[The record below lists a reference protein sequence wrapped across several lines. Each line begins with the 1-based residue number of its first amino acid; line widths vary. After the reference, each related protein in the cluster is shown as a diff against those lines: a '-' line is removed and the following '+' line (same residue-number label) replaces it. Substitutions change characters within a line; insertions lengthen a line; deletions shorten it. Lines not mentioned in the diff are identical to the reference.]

1 VLLALLALAIVAVAL
16 AAPLLFRAAESWS
29 SRRARG
35 RSSRRRVERRELR
48 DPGRERR
55 AEQRARELLR
65 SCVNDEEWGMY
76 RDLGFIRVTGQ
87 LGRKGRRTTSVDEEP
102 RRGAVKGDDT
112 GEWDFVGDDGG
123 RDSGGVR
130 DHDRDLD
137 EATLLD
143 RPAGGLDRPANG
155 LDRAA
160 NGLDGAPDGSDGL
173 GGPSAPDEDTPRRAA
188 RRHPPRLPDN
198 EPDTLQNRRRA
209 YARRQRGPSANP
221 DDAPYAYLIYPHK
234 PIVAYVPKTGRLLS
248 EYCVEFPDLTGAI
261 SQTRLPDSDDVLAKW
276 MALTGDEERLIR
288 NANMHLPGRQVDP
301 GRVRRDLWR
310 LSEWARQRRGHGPV
324 RAPRT

>member
-1 VLLALLALAIVAVAL
+1 VLLALLVLAIVAVAL

-29 SRRARG
+29 SRRAR
-35 RSSRRRVERRELR
+35 SRRQRRVERRELR

-76 RDLGFIRVTGQ
+76 RDLGFIRVNGR
-87 LGRKGRRTTSVDEEP
+87 LFRKGRGS
-102 RRGAVKGDDT
+102 GASP
-112 GEWDFVGDDGG
+112 GEDGG
-123 RDSGGVR
+123 ADQ
-130 DHDRDLD
+130 
-137 EATLLD
+137 
-143 RPAGGLDRPANG
+143 
-155 LDRAA
+155 
-160 NGLDGAPDGSDGL
+160 
-173 GGPSAPDEDTPRRAA
+173 
-188 RRHPPRLPDN
+188 
-198 EPDTLQNRRRA
+198 EP
-209 YARRQRGPSANP
+209 
-221 DDAPYAYLIYPHK
+221 PYAYLIYPHK

-301 GRVRRDLWR
+301 TRVRRDLWR
-310 LSEWARQRRGHGPV
+310 LSEWERQRRGYGPV
-324 RAPRT
+324 RAPRS